1 MKTLSTT
8 SGSEN
13 KDEALMEVDNEE
25 DGNDLLNGVAE
36 NTPSIICPWEYKDKL
51 DAAPLNG

>member
-13 KDEALMEVDNEE
+13 KDEALMEVYNEE

-36 NTPSIICPWEYKDKL
+36 NTPSIIFPWEYKDKL
-51 DAAPLNG
+51 NVAPLNG

>member
-13 KDEALMEVDNEE
+13 KTEALMEVDNEE

-36 NTPSIICPWEYKDKL
+36 NTPSIIFPCECKDKL